1 LFTFAIESKSSKT
14 KTTIKGQI
22 VHWQTKFAGIATVG
36 VGICFGALIPVA
48 LAVVQ
53 TPGLP
58 NNPSVGRHL
67 PQYVLGPNDEINF
80 MSIVA
85 PEVANK
91 PVRVSTSGDINLPMV
106 GRVHAAGKSVEQ
118 VETEINE
125 RLKTYVKEPD
135 VAISVTQLKSQPISV
150 LGAVGSPG
158 VVQLE
163 GMKTLVE
170 VLSMVGGLKPDAGSR
185 VKITRR
191 TDWGPIPLPSVQV
204 YGENS
209 TAEVDVRSIE
219 DGTNPEQNIQI
230 LPYDV
235 INVPR
240 AELVYVIGEGIKQP
254 GGFALNNRIEI
265 SVIEALARAHG
276 TALGA
281 SLKDA
286 KLIHPVPGAKRVE
299 IPVNL
304 KDVLAGKSK
313 DVLLQADDIL
323 YVPLSELKGT
333 ARKSIDS
340 IINMAVG
347 AVVYRGLYY

>member
-1 LFTFAIESKSSKT
+1 
-14 KTTIKGQI
+14 
-22 VHWQTKFAGIATVG
+22 
-36 VGICFGALIPVA
+36 VA

-67 PQYVLGPNDEINF
+67 PQYVLGPNDEINL

-91 PVRVSTSGDINLPMV
+91 PVRISTSGDINLPMV

-118 VETEINE
+118 LETEINE

-135 VAISVTQLKSQPISV
+135 VAINVTQLKSQPIYV
-150 LGAVGSPG
+150 LGDVGSPG

-185 VKITRR
+185 VKITRQM
-191 TDWGPIPLPSVQV
+191 DWGSIPLPSVQV
-204 YGENS
+204 DGKYS
-209 TAEVDVRSIE
+209 TAEVDIGSSE
-219 DGTNPEQNIQI
+219 GGTNPEQNIQI

-254 GGFALNNRIEI
+254 GGFALNNRMDI

-276 TALGA
+276 TIPGA
-281 SLKDA
+281 SVKNA
-286 KLIHPVPGAKRVE
+286 KLIRPVPGAKRVE
-299 IPVNL
+299 IAVNL
-304 KDVLAGKSK
+304 KDVLAGKSE

-323 YVPLSELKGT
+323 YVPLNELKGA

-340 IINMAVG
+340 IVSMALS
-347 AVVYRGLYY
+347 AAVYRGLYY